1 MPYEAI
7 RRFEEA
13 LCEYTGAPYAVAV
26 SSCTAAIELCLFHL
40 KVLGSKDEVVT
51 IPKKTY
57 VGVAQAIVRNGWRL
71 KFAGEWSG
79 VYNLYPTSIW
89 DCAKRF
95 TSGMYVSGQFQCVS
109 FHCAKI
115 LGDTQG
121 GAILHDHEAWD
132 GWLRKARFDGRT
144 EGVPLCEDKDII
156 LGMHCYMSSDVAN
169 RLHAKLIS
177 HSFPK
182 HNHDQCPE
190 GFLEREYGDLS
201 QLECF
206 KPYTV

>member
-7 RRFEEA
+7 RRFEKA

-26 SSCTAAIELCLFHL
+26 SSCTDALEMCLRFFQPHIAQ
-40 KVLGSKDEVVT
+40 
-51 IPKKTY
+51 IPRHTY
-57 VGVAQAIVRNGWRL
+57 VGVAQAAVRSGYRL
-71 KFAGEWSG
+71 RFIDAQWSG
-79 VYNLYPTSIW
+79 MYELCYGIF
-89 DCAKRF
+89 DAAKRF
-95 TSGMYVSGQFQCVS
+95 TSGMYVPDTFQCLS
-109 FHCAKI
+109 FHVAKI
-115 LGDTQG
+115 LGDSQG
-121 GAILHDHEAWD
+121 GAILHDYGELFDKWA
-132 GWLRKARFDGRT
+132 RQARFDGRT

-182 HNHDQCPE
+182 HNPDQCPE